1 MNTPRELTSRVC
13 PADSRLPL
21 FTNFTEIGNS
31 SENRRVDRFS
41 GCGCAM
47 VRASNAMVPLA
58 LILAHVAQILLDI
71 LECESD
77 LFLSQNPE
85 TRRQGGNRGI
95 KEELKE

>member
-1 MNTPRELTSRVC
+1 VC

-47 VRASNAMVPLA
+47 VQASNAMGPLA
-58 LILAHVAQILLDI
+58 LILAHVAGVLLDI
-71 LECESD
+71 LKRE
-77 LFLSQNPE
+77 
-85 TRRQGGNRGI
+85 
-95 KEELKE
+95 